1 MVKRRSRRLIERAM
15 ASGEDRI
22 SALPDDLLQHVMS
35 FLLSRDAVRTCVLAR
50 RWSTLW
56 KSVPALS
63 IEDDLAANVGAT
75 DSNKFMD
82 ELLRLRDPVP
92 LDVCDI
98 HDVCECEDSDNF
110 YYKDDPETLCE
121 EASKRI
127 ALWLRYA
134 LLHEV
139 RVLRVSAP
147 ALPTDLVPISS
158 HLKRIELC
166 LMKFDDPLDLSSCQV
181 LDVLEM
187 TYCNIYESIFCQSL
201 RHLNMKRGCFDNE
214 IRFRISAPNLVS
226 LKLAPESGLTPLL
239 DSMPSLVT
247 ASVESSEEE
256 FHHCFVFSSCDEGC
270 NREER
275 FSVVLEGL
283 SAATNLELTSD
294 DRLSVFRM
302 DLEWS
307 PEFSKLKTL
316 LLNEW
321 CVADDFTGLVYF
333 LQHSPILETLT
344 LQLDIPTYKK
354 QHVNETDK
362 RYSPKKQS
370 LLSKHL
376 KIVKIIC
383 GTMKE
388 DARVYRALKMLCAHG
403 VPSEKIDIH

>member
-1 MVKRRSRRLIERAM
+1 M
-15 ASGEDRI
+15 ASGKDRI
-22 SALPDDLLQHVMS
+22 SALPDDLLLHVMS
-35 FLLSRDAVRTCVLAR
+35 FLLSRDAVRTCMLAR

-56 KSVPALS
+56 KSVPALH
-63 IEDDLAANVGAT
+63 IEDDLAT

-82 ELLRLRDPVP
+82 ELLRLRDPAP
-92 LDVCDI
+92 LNVCDI
-98 HDVCECEDSDNF
+98 CDVCKASDTE
-110 YYKDDPETLCE
+110 DPENVCE
-121 EASKRI
+121 VASNLI
-127 ALWLRYA
+127 APWLRYA

-147 ALPTDLVPISS
+147 AFPTDLVPISS

-201 RHLNMKRGCFDNE
+201 RHLNMKHGCFDNE

-294 DRLSVFRM
+294 DR
-302 DLEWS
+302 
-307 PEFSKLKTL
+307 
-316 LLNEW
+316 
-321 CVADDFTGLVYF
+321 
-333 LQHSPILETLT
+333 HSPILETLM
-344 LQLDIPTYKK
+344 LQLDTPKYKRLHVDETDERK
-354 QHVNETDK
+354 RCGQEVEPVGRALDVNEETETRSDGDDSK
-362 RYSPKKQS
+362 LGTNSSSGDRLELHGGGDDSS
-370 LLSKHL
+370 LGMLEAT
-376 KIVKIIC
+376 KI
-383 GTMKE
+383 GQLQGSE
-388 DARVYRALKMLCAHG
+388 SWRRDERALAG
-403 VPSEKIDIH
+403 GGDGRRAGGR

>member
-1 MVKRRSRRLIERAM
+1 MFNRRSRRLMERTM
-15 ASGEDRI
+15 ASGKDRI
-22 SALPDDLLQHVMS
+22 SALPDDLLLHVMS

-56 KSVPALS
+56 KSVPALH
-63 IEDDLAANVGAT
+63 IEDDLAT

-82 ELLRLRDPVP
+82 ELLRLRDPAP
-92 LDVCDI
+92 LNVCDI
-98 HDVCECEDSDNF
+98 CDVCKASDTE
-110 YYKDDPETLCE
+110 DPENVCE
-121 EASKRI
+121 VTSNLI
-127 ALWLRYA
+127 APWLRYA

-147 ALPTDLVPISS
+147 AFPTDLVPISS

-201 RHLNMKRGCFDNE
+201 RHLNMKHGCFDNE

-283 SAATNLELTSD
+283 STATNLELTSD

-302 DLEWS
+302 DLKWS
-307 PEFSKLKTL
+307 PVFSKLKTL

-333 LQHSPILETLT
+333 LQHSPILETLM
-344 LQLDIPTYKK
+344 LQLDTPKYKRL
-354 QHVNETDK
+354 HVDETDE
-362 RYSPKKQS
+362 RYTRKEQS

-376 KIVKIIC
+376 KIVKIIR
-383 GTMKE
+383 GTMKQ
-388 DARVYRALKMLCAHG
+388 DTRVYRALKMLCAHE
-403 VPSEKIDIH
+403 VPLEKIDIQ